1 MRNSEPRPELSGGSF
16 PILRLQRKRT
26 MSTTTYETVIGLEAH
41 VQLAT
46 ESKAFCADRNQFG
59 NEPNR
64 NVSMISLGY
73 PGTLPMLNERQVRF
87 AVKLGLALGC
97 KISRR
102 STFDRKNYFYADL
115 PKGYQITQD
124 ESPICIGGGLPIRT
138 TYPTVLRN
146 GVEVPAAAP
155 GEAVSSQPSAVGRI
169 VKLHHIHMEEDA
181 GKSIHAEGEAFTRV
195 DLNRAGTPLLEIV
208 TDPDLRSAEEVD
220 AFMNGMRQLVRWLGI
235 SDGNMQEGS
244 LRCDVNVSVR
254 PEGQTEFGTRCEVKN
269 MNSMKFAR
277 QAVSYE
283 VKRQIKLIESGK
295 KVRQQTRQ
303 FDPETGSTSALRDKE
318 DAQDYRYFPDPDL
331 PPVVLTEAFINKVR
345 DEIGILP
352 WQAFDQLTND
362 HQLSAEDAAHLSEDR
377 VNYETFSAYAVE
389 SPSVPDLAKLWV
401 NRIMPWLTEQRL
413 EVTNLPLDAKQIA
426 RFQELILAG
435 DVAPSAATARLLPD
449 LLLTPG
455 DPMQRAESLGLIQN
469 TNTAFLTSIVDAVI
483 TENPGKV
490 TAYQKGK
497 TGLIGFF
504 MGEVMKRSKGSAGP
518 KETKALLLEKLER

>member
-1 MRNSEPRPELSGGSF
+1 
-16 PILRLQRKRT
+16 
-26 MSTTTYETVIGLEAH
+26 MSTTYETVIGLEAH

-46 ESKAFCADRNQFG
+46 ESKAFAADRNRFG

-64 NVSMISLGY
+64 NISMITLGY
-73 PGTLPMLNERQVRF
+73 PGTLPMLNEQQVRF

-97 KISRR
+97 KINRR

-124 ESPICIGGGLPIRT
+124 ECPICIGGEMPIRT
-138 TYPTVLRN
+138 TSLA
-146 GVEVPAAAP
+146 PAAAP
-155 GEAVSSQPSAVGRI
+155 EKEARSQKLETRRS

-181 GKSIHAEGEAFTRV
+181 GKSIHAAGEAYTKV

-220 AFMNGMRQLVRWLGI
+220 AFMSGMRQLVRWLGV

-254 PEGQTEFGTRCEVKN
+254 PEGQEEFGTRCEVKN

-283 VKRQIKLIESGK
+283 VERQIALIENGE

-303 FDPETGSTSALRDKE
+303 FDPETGTTSALRDKE
-318 DAQDYRYFPDPDL
+318 DAHDYRYFPDPDL
-331 PPVVLTEAFINKVR
+331 PPVLLTEAFIDEVR
-345 DEIGILP
+345 KEIGTLP
-352 WQAFDQLTND
+352 WDAYDQLIAEF
-362 HQLSAEDAAHLSEDR
+362 QLPPDDASQLSEDR
-377 VNYETFSAYAVE
+377 DVYETFIAYAAE
-389 SPSVPDLAKLWV
+389 SPAVTDLAKLWI
-401 NRIMPWLTEQRL
+401 NKLLPWLSEKRL
-413 EVTNLPLDAKQIA
+413 TPADLPLSPEEIA

-435 DVAPSAATARLLPD
+435 DVTASVATAKLLPN
-449 LLLTPG
+449 LLFTPG
-455 DPMQRAESLGLIQN
+455 DPMQRAEEMGLIQN
-469 TNTAFLTSIVDAVI
+469 TDTDFLGGLVDEVI
-483 TENPGKV
+483 AQNPDKV
-490 TAYQKGK
+490 AAYQKGK
-497 TGLIGFF
+497 KGLIGFF

-518 KETKALLLEKLER
+518 KETQALLKTKLDGFAF